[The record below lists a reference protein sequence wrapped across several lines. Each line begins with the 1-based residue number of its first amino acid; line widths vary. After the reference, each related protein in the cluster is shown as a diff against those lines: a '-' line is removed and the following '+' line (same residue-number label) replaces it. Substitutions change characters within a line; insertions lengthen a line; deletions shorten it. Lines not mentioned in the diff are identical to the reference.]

1 MSFRKIAAIEGCT
14 DATVS
19 LIATGKIHNP
29 LKPKLRGGRKPILSE
44 EEMYTV
50 ARYMFLCKFA
60 HLQDGVIFVKK
71 CFNKTITKRQL
82 SSNIRKKLG
91 FRKKDFIRRYT
102 NERNAVTTLQERYD
116 FAFKIEEIYGE
127 SFWWNRISVDEMG
140 LTYLKNT
147 KAWSLVGWVPS
158 EWLPEPNTH
167 LTLILAVSPSIGVV
181 YYEIHQGPVTA
192 SIYLGFMQ
200 QLLEVAKMKCNFCS
214 EGTFNRIPVVY
225 DNARIYHSVKL
236 NKIRENEDNAKHFA
250 FEFLPH
256 IRHS

>member
-71 CFNKTITKRQL
+71 CFNKTITKGQL

-91 FRKKDFIRRYT
+91 SERKISFADTPMSGMQLQHCRNDMTLLSKLKRYMVK
-102 NERNAVTTLQERYD
+102 ASGG
-116 FAFKIEEIYGE
+116 IEYQWTRWG
-127 SFWWNRISVDEMG
+127 
-140 LTYLKNT
+140 
-147 KAWSLVGWVPS
+147 
-158 EWLPEPNTH
+158 
-167 LTLILAVSPSIGVV
+167 
-181 YYEIHQGPVTA
+181 
-192 SIYLGFMQ
+192 
-200 QLLEVAKMKCNFCS
+200 
-214 EGTFNRIPVVY
+214 
-225 DNARIYHSVKL
+225 
-236 NKIRENEDNAKHFA
+236 
-250 FEFLPH
+250 
-256 IRHS
+256 